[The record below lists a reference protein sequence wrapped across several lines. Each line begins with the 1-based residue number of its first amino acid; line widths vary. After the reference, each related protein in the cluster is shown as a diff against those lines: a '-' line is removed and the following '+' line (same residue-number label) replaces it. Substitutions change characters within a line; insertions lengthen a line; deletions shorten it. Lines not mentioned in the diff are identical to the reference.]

1 MKKIAITFLL
11 LSIPLVLAS
20 QENFKK
26 FIEVGISNHDKGRYK
41 EAIKYYKKA
50 LEIKPNSELANY
62 EISLSLFSAKEYRK
76 AIKYSNKIIKKGKK
90 HLLPAYI
97 NKGSALDMLGKTKK
111 SIKVFEEGIKKIG
124 DNYLLHFN
132 LAVNYLKVENYK
144 KGEIHLKK
152 AIRDNPVHGSSHFY
166 LAKLN
171 NDKGN
176 KIPTLLAS
184 YYFLLIEPNTIRTEE
199 IFDIFKRVH
208 EGVVKIKDKGG
219 KKNIIVNVNSNSN
232 NEFGAHELMWSMLI
246 ASKELEENKNK
257 TKEELF
263 IKNTGDFFEFLG
275 EFSSN
280 KKRNF
285 WNEFYIPF
293 FYKIAKSEHLETYCK
308 LITQVEVGS
317 QKWLDENE
325 KKVKVFF
332 NWANKEFK

>member
-1 MKKIAITFLL
+1 M
-11 LSIPLVLAS
+11 
-20 QENFKK
+20 
-26 FIEVGISNHDKGRYK
+26 
-41 EAIKYYKKA
+41 
-50 LEIKPNSELANY
+50 
-62 EISLSLFSAKEYRK
+62 
-76 AIKYSNKIIKKGKK
+76 
-90 HLLPAYI
+90 
-97 NKGSALDMLGKTKK
+97 
-111 SIKVFEEGIKKIG
+111 
-124 DNYLLHFN
+124 
-132 LAVNYLKVENYK
+132 
-144 KGEIHLKK
+144 
-152 AIRDNPVHGSSHFY
+152 
-166 LAKLN
+166 
-171 NDKGN
+171 
-176 KIPTLLAS
+176 
-184 YYFLLIEPNTIRTEE
+184 
-199 IFDIFKRVH
+199 H